1 MLHRRFVVVPLLV
14 ALGATPLAAQGAKQA
29 TLGRAEARM
38 AAPLSLVTTVRELR
52 SGELMVA
59 DPIERKLMVFD
70 ARLASMRT
78 LGREG
83 SGPGEYRQPDAVW
96 ALPGDSTLV
105 TDLGNARL
113 SVVGPDGK
121 YARSMPITSGGGR
134 GGPPMAIFP
143 GGTDAKGNIYFAP
156 PRMDMRVDTGDV
168 MRVDSKGT
176 SPKPVA
182 RVKTPD
188 VDRQESG
195 GENSRSIQIRPI
207 PLAAS
212 DGWAVNADGEV
223 VVLRTG
229 DYHAEWIAAS
239 GKKAGAP
246 VPVTRARIGNAEK
259 KEWVAQQML
268 SGGINMQVEDNNG
281 QRTVSFGRNR
291 PQQEPSTEGYKW
303 PANKP
308 PFEAGSL
315 RVDATGR
322 VWVRRLRAAGEPV
335 MYDVFGKDGNLAASV
350 TFPAR
355 RTLVGFGAR
364 SLYAVEVDD
373 DGQYTVERYA
383 LPL

>member
-1 MLHRRFVVVPLLV
+1 MLQRLFVVVPLCV
-14 ALGATPLAAQGAKQA
+14 ALGATSLAAQGVRPV
-29 TLGRAEARM
+29 TLGKAEARVS
-38 AAPLSLVTTVRELR
+38 APLSLVTTVRELR
-52 SGELMVA
+52 NGQLMVA

-70 ARLASMRT
+70 ANLSAMRV

-83 SGPGEYRQPDAVW
+83 GGPGEYRQPDAVW

-121 YARSMPITSGGGR
+121 YSRSMPLTSGGG
-134 GGPPMAIFP
+134 GGPPMAMFP

-156 PRMDMRVDTGDV
+156 PRMDTRVDSGDV
-168 MRVDSKGT
+168 MRADAKGT
-176 SPKPVA
+176 APRSVA

-229 DYHAEWIAAS
+229 DYHAEWIGTA
-239 GKKAGAP
+239 GRRAGAP
-246 VPVTRARIGNAEK
+246 VPVSRARIGEAEK
-259 KEWVAQQML
+259 KEWVTQQML
-268 SGGINMQVEDNNG
+268 SGGVQMQVEDNNG

-291 PQQEPSTEGYKW
+291 PQQEPSTADYKW
-303 PANKP
+303 PATKP
-308 PFEAGSL
+308 AFDAGSL
-315 RVDATGR
+315 RMDASGR

-335 MYDVFGKDGNLAASV
+335 MYDVFGKDGHLAGSV

-355 RTLVGFGAR
+355 RTLVGFGTR

-373 DGQYTVERYA
+373 DGQYSIERYA

>member
-1 MLHRRFVVVPLLV
+1 MLHRLFVVVPLAA
-14 ALGATPLAAQGAKQA
+14 ALGATPLAAQGARQV
-29 TLGRAEARM
+29 TLGRAEARVS
-38 AAPLSLVTTVRELR
+38 APLSLVTTVRELR
-52 SGELMVA
+52 SGQLMVA

-70 ARLASMRT
+70 ANLASMRT
-78 LGREG
+78 IGREG

-96 ALPGDSTLV
+96 AFPGDSTLV

-121 YARSMPITSGGGR
+121 YARSMPITSGGG
-134 GGPPMAIFP
+134 GGPPMAMFP

-156 PRMDMRVDTGDV
+156 PRMDMKIDTGDV
-168 MRVDSKGT
+168 MRADARGAST
-176 SPKPVA
+176 KPMA

-207 PLAAS
+207 PLAAA
-212 DGWAVNADGEV
+212 DGWAVNADGDV

-229 DYHAEWIAAS
+229 DYHAEWIGTS
-239 GKKAGAP
+239 GRRAGAP
-246 VPVTRARIGNAEK
+246 VPVTRARIGEAEK
-259 KEWVAQQML
+259 KEWVTQQML
-268 SGGINMQVEDNNG
+268 SGGISMQVEDNNG
-281 QRTVSFGRNR
+281 QRSVSFGRNR
-291 PQQEPSTEGYKW
+291 PQQEPSTSGYKW
-303 PANKP
+303 PATKSA
-308 PFEAGSL
+308 FDAGSL
-315 RVDATGR
+315 RVDASGR

-335 MYDVFGKDGNLAASV
+335 QYDVFGKDGNLAGSV

-373 DGQYTVERYA
+373 DGQYSIERYA
-383 LPL
+383 VPL